1 MLLLKKKENEQVCPV
16 SKNLQH
22 LFILPLGFLSA
33 HVRPLGAFQDFSQ
46 ILTAV
51 LLRGFCPL
59 SLPKTGLRKIVP
71 EDAVV
76 QVI

>member
-1 MLLLKKKENEQVCPV
+1 MNRFALFLKIYNTY
-16 SKNLQH
+16 
-22 LFILPLGFLSA
+22 LPLGFLSA